1 MFDIDC
7 VMNNQVLQKA
17 TQTFDALPMDK
28 LREGTP
34 KPTRDEAIEAIAGC
48 INSRT
53 GQWKRSKPKSELP
66 GLLWDLVKFHR
77 GSGSLWGFPWFADS
91 DTRDRIDTLA
101 LVLLGGKSNAADAW
115 GKVIR

>member
-7 VMNNQVLQKA
+7 VMNNRVIEKA
-17 TQTFDALPMDK
+17 IQTFEALPMDK

-34 KPTRDEAIEAIAGC
+34 KPTREEAIEAIAGC

-53 GQWKRSKPKSELP
+53 GRWKRSKPKDELA

-77 GSGSLWGFPWFADS
+77 GSGSLWGFPWFADEA
-91 DTRDRIDTLA
+91 TRKRIDTLA
-101 LVLLGGKSNAADAW
+101 LVLLGGQSNAADAW
-115 GKVIR
+115 GKALR

>member
-1 MFDIDC
+1 MKPTAID
-7 VMNNQVLQKA
+7 KA

-34 KPTRDEAIEAIAGC
+34 QPTRDEAIQAIAGC

-53 GQWKRSKPKSELP
+53 GQWKRSKPKGTLA
-66 GLLWDLVKFHR
+66 GLLWDLVRFHK
-77 GSGSLWGFPWFADS
+77 GNGSLWGFPWFADS

-115 GKVIR
+115 GRALR